1 MLVTKTRTTITAAA
15 VAAALS
21 LTGSTG
27 VASAAIKAPAKPGT
41 QVTQTTTVADSE
53 PTTAA
58 LSAGATGD
66 GPATQADCDRYAD
79 AINSWGHATDTATN
93 YDDMINAINNTVA
106 LENKAMDD
114 GCFLVY

>member
-1 MLVTKTRTTITAAA
+1 MFATKTRTTIAAAA
-15 VAAALS
+15 VAAAL
-21 LTGSTG
+21 LLAGSTG
-27 VASAAIKAPAKPGT
+27 VAAAGVKGSAAMSGSQT
-41 QVTQTTTVADSE
+41 TQTTASSGTTSVAL
-53 PTTAA
+53 TAG
-58 LSAGATGD
+58 STGQ

-106 LENKAMDD
+106 LEDKAMDD